1 MLPGTSTSEL
11 LVIAAIALIVVGPK
25 DLPLVLRKF
34 GQFIGRMRS
43 MAADFRSSFDDMAR
57 QSELEELRREVEA
70 MRASTSESVQ
80 LTNSEISQAVSFDQ
94 DPAYGATFNFDGHF
108 DQPDEVPPEAAPEAA
123 EPAAKP
129 KRTRKKAAATIEQT
143 AVEAPVAIETP
154 AKKRRRKTVG
164 DAVS

>member
-25 DLPLVLRKF
+25 DLPVVLRKF
-34 GQFIGRMRS
+34 GQFVGRMRS

-80 LTNSEISQAVSFDQ
+80 LANSEISQGVSFEQ
-94 DPAYGATFNFDGHF
+94 DPAYGASFNFDGHF
-108 DQPDEVPPEAAPEAA
+108 EQPEPESPAMESPV
-123 EPAAKP
+123 EPAPKP
-129 KRTRKKAAATIEQT
+129 KRVRKKATEPVAEAV
-143 AVEAPVAIETP
+143 AVEPSP
-154 AKKRRRKTVG
+154 KKRARKKAG
-164 DAVS
+164 DIVS